1 MPSAIAS
8 ASSRSVVAAP
18 CGCAIESERIS
29 ASNARRS
36 SARSMLA
43 MLLPRMV
50 KPARSS
56 GSARLIA
63 VWPPNCTTTP
73 RRLLLLDDRAD
84 RFLVERL
91 EVQARAAVEIGAH
104 RLRVAVDH
112 HRIDALP
119 AKCHRGVDAAVIELD
134 ALTDADRSAA
144 EHHDGVRRR
153 RRCRGSFV
161 LGLVGRVVVGRRRLE
176 LGGAGV
182 DAFEDRAHAG
192 ALRGAREPSPWQY
205 R

>member
-1 MPSAIAS
+1 MSSAIAS

-18 CGCAIESERIS
+18 CGCAIESERIN

-50 KPARSS
+50 TPARSS

-73 RRLLLLDDRAD
+73 DACSSSMIARDRL
-84 RFLVERL
+84 LVERL
-91 EVQARAAVEIGAH
+91 EVQARAAVEVGAH

-112 HRIDALP
+112 HRVDALRAQVPWPRARCSSRTRCPGRCGSDRCRAPRRCSAP
-119 AKCHRGVDAAVIELD
+119 APMRRVLRP
-134 ALTDADRSAA
+134 RSRRSSSSTASPPRT
-144 EHHDGVRRR
+144 RRR
-153 RRCRGSFV
+153 TCRRT
-161 LGLVGRVVVGRRRLE
+161 
-176 LGGAGV
+176 
-182 DAFEDRAHAG
+182 
-192 ALRGAREPSPWQY
+192 
-205 R
+205 